1 MKLEHF
7 DAELFC
13 NYYNKNLYFND
24 YEKRL
29 YKRGLS
35 LCINNPKGGILLT
48 GINPSGTDVES
59 NSIFYDFKYTEGS
72 FWNQKLKLF
81 TPKLLDKV
89 AYLDLFPQK
98 ESTQVIFEKET
109 SIDFRARM
117 IETTQ
122 MEIERLMPKLV
133 IIANKQSQ
141 YYWGFNKNS
150 RWMGYNLERVN
161 EEIIKGKEIY
171 LYKINGFRPEN
182 DRINQDKLHTTH
194 LKYILLYAMY
204 DQRHEAK
211 YANRILS
218 AEQIEQ
224 LYTYLK

>member
-161 EEIIKGKEIY
+161 EEIIKG
-171 LYKINGFRPEN
+171 
-182 DRINQDKLHTTH
+182 DRK
-194 LKYILLYAMY
+194 
-204 DQRHEAK
+204 
-211 YANRILS
+211 S
-218 AEQIEQ
+218 VV
-224 LYTYLK
+224 